1 MSTNPFTRL
10 INMLPKRPLQVGVVA
25 STGGGTSVVTLPG
38 GGSVVVRGTASV
50 GASVFFRDSV
60 IEGTA
65 PSLTV
70 VEIEV

>member
-1 MSTNPFTRL
+1 MSTNPFQRL

-25 STGGGTSVVTLPG
+25 STGGGTSVITLPDG
-38 GGSVVVRGTASV
+38 NDVVVRGSASV
-50 GASVFFRDSV
+50 GASVFFRDGV

-65 PSLTV
+65 PALTV